1 MSNPIGGLVFCI
13 CAALIAAA
21 PVRAQP
27 VFEPAIV
34 VNDMAITDFEITQR
48 VQLLAAFGTGG
59 DLQALA
65 REQLIDDRLRVSV
78 ARRLEI
84 ELSDEELQTGLENF
98 AQARNLTTEQ
108 VSQALGGR
116 GIADQSLI
124 DFIEAQ
130 LIWRN
135 VVQAL
140 FRARATPTEADLD
153 AALDYAE
160 RAVQESVLLQEIAM
174 PFAER
179 GEDAT
184 LELAR
189 RLSRELNRGGN
200 FADAARRYSR
210 ASSARNGGR
219 LDWVPARALPPQ
231 VAGQV
236 LALLPGEVTA
246 PVAIAGGVAIL
257 KLLDVRQEPRDP
269 ERDDQTLTYSQLIVP
284 LAANAGPDAEAAART
299 QLEDIRQQAEF
310 CTDLDNRAEEFGVG
324 SGRSDPTPVA
334 AVPDGLG
341 GTLDLLDPG
350 DKEIIRDGRGVVLVM
365 LCGRSGEVSPEDR
378 ESLRA
383 RLFNQRMNA
392 FAQGY
397 LQELRGDA
405 VIEER

>member
-13 CAALIAAA
+13 CAVLFAAA

-27 VFEPAIV
+27 SLRARLSSSMTWRSRISRSPSAYNCWQPSALV
-34 VNDMAITDFEITQR
+34 VICR
-48 VQLLAAFGTGG
+48 HWL
-59 DLQALA
+59 

-84 ELSDEELQTGLENF
+84 ELSDEELQVGLENF

-184 LELAR
+184 LEIAR

-200 FADAARRYSR
+200 FAAAASALLARVIGPERGAAGLGSRACASAASFGPGACASPGRSDRTGGYRGWRRHPQAARRPAGAPRSR
-210 ASSARNGGR
+210 TR
-219 LDWVPARALPPQ
+219 
-231 VAGQV
+231 
-236 LALLPGEVTA
+236 
-246 PVAIAGGVAIL
+246 
-257 KLLDVRQEPRDP
+257 
-269 ERDDQTLTYSQLIVP
+269 
-284 LAANAGPDAEAAART
+284 
-299 QLEDIRQQAEF
+299 
-310 CTDLDNRAEEFGVG
+310 
-324 SGRSDPTPVA
+324 
-334 AVPDGLG
+334 
-341 GTLDLLDPG
+341 
-350 DKEIIRDGRGVVLVM
+350 
-365 LCGRSGEVSPEDR
+365 
-378 ESLRA
+378 
-383 RLFNQRMNA
+383 
-392 FAQGY
+392 
-397 LQELRGDA
+397 
-405 VIEER
+405 